1 MKTHHPLKHEG
12 FRKLN
17 AESQLSSSTRN
28 KGTDGKLQVSIVD
41 SIKATQKYDRNGKKW
56 QKLTDAVTYCI
67 GKDMLPVYT
76 VEKPGFVSLLKQ
88 FHPQYELPSRKY
100 FSKTAIPKL
109 YESTRESMLHSIK
122 NIAFFS
128 ATTDMWS
135 SVSSDPYMSYTIH
148 YITEKWELQSIALS
162 TLYFPEDHTGENLSD
177 TIKETLQSWNLDS
190 KNQVCLTTDNGSNIL
205 RAVKTILGWTHLPC
219 FGHNLHLAI
228 GHSLKDDTRID
239 RAVGVCKKLVSSFS
253 YSFNKKRDLMEA
265 QREFGLPEHSL
276 VTDCQTRW
284 GSTQKMIGR
293 VLEQE
298 KAIRKVLGGDRKT
311 SHLVPTWQDLDVL
324 ESLNSILAPLSDFT
338 DMLSAEDYVSV
349 SAILPVLKVL
359 HDNVCNISDDDT
371 TLTSDIKCKVLD
383 YLGDKYS
390 DPLCR
395 QLISLACFLDP
406 RFITDYIPE
415 DVGMPVITNWIVEE
429 GVKFAPAGN
438 NQVANERCQDTASS
452 QGNTQEEPVHKRR
465 KLSSYLRASKTQSGS
480 EDDLTPESYCKA
492 ELERYMTIPKPDP
505 ESKPLEWWKQN
516 YTSFPILLQLAKKY
530 LSICASSSASER
542 LFSTAGN
549 ISTKKRNSL
558 KPDKLNMLVFLAR
571 NL

>member
-1 MKTHHPLKHEG
+1 M
-12 FRKLN
+12 
-17 AESQLSSSTRN
+17 
-28 KGTDGKLQVSIVD
+28 
-41 SIKATQKYDRNGKKW
+41 
-56 QKLTDAVTYCI
+56 
-67 GKDMLPVYT
+67 
-76 VEKPGFVSLLKQ
+76 
-88 FHPQYELPSRKY
+88 
-100 FSKTAIPKL
+100 
-109 YESTRESMLHSIK
+109 
-122 NIAFFS
+122 
-128 ATTDMWS
+128 
-135 SVSSDPYMSYTIH
+135 
-148 YITEKWELQSIALS
+148 
-162 TLYFPEDHTGENLSD
+162 
-177 TIKETLQSWNLDS
+177 
-190 KNQVCLTTDNGSNIL
+190 
-205 RAVKTILGWTHLPC
+205 PC

-228 GHSLKDDTRID
+228 GHSLKDDTQID

-253 YSFNKKRDLMEA
+253 YSFKKKRDLMEA

-311 SHLVPTWQDLDVL
+311 SHLVSTWQDLDVL

-349 SAILPVLKVL
+349 SAIFPVLKVL
-359 HDNVCNISDDDT
+359 HDNVCNISNDDT

-383 YLGDKYS
+383 YLDDKYS
-390 DPLCR
+390 DPLCHR
-395 QLISLACFLDP
+395 LISLACFLDP

-452 QGNTQEEPVHKRR
+452 QDNTQEEPVHKRR
-465 KLSSYLRASKTQSGS
+465 KLSNYLRASKTQSGS

-492 ELERYMTIPKPDP
+492 ELKCYMTIPKPDP

-516 YTSFPILLQLAKKY
+516 YTSFPILSQLAKKY
-530 LSICASSSASER
+530 LSICVSSSASER